1 MEKIINILMHRDD
14 IDYDTA
20 KSLVHETLDEIIQF
34 PEQAY
39 EIIQEYL
46 GLEPDYL
53 EFLFN

>member
-1 MEKIINILMHRDD
+1 MEKIINILMNRDN

-20 KSLVHETLDEIIQF
+20 KSLVQETLDEIIQF